1 MIQPHSGPLF
11 GFAGERVETRGY
23 IGLMTT
29 FSQGRLSRSFTIRY
43 LIVDVDTFVK
53 QLASVPIL
61 SQVVKY
67 SELSTSYFALIGKKM
82 LNELK
87 AIASTPHVKI
97 KFPTL
102 MGEIITIKED
112 QKQARQC
119 YVESLKPYL
128 TSGGSSQVM
137 SMDDGSPIRT
147 PTIYKAS
154 MGDQDN
160 IFDVDLRDD
169 TINKGPKP
177 IEELVKL

>member
-1 MIQPHSGPLF
+1 
-11 GFAGERVETRGY
+11 
-23 IGLMTT
+23 
-29 FSQGRLSRSFTIRY
+29 
-43 LIVDVDTFVK
+43 
-53 QLASVPIL
+53 
-61 SQVVKY
+61 
-67 SELSTSYFALIGKKM
+67 
-82 LNELK
+82 
-87 AIASTPHVKI
+87 
-97 KFPTL
+97 

-119 YVESLKPYL
+119 YVESLKVTPYPLIQDPNKPYL

-137 SMDDGSPIRT
+137 SVDDGSPIRT
-147 PTIYKAS
+147 PKIYKAS